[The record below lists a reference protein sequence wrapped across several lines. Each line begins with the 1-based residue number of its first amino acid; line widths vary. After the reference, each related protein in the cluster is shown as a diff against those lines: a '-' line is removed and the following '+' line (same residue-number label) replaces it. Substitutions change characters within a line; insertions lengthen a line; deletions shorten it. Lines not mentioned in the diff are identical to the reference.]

1 MKPDREIQ
9 LVDVVLG
16 AYIIFLS
23 IMVWKARAEAAA
35 PTLLLFQL
43 AVIFFLYFGCLQFLK
58 KKEAT
63 LMLMDG
69 FRSVVLIATIPF
81 LFLSIGNIPEILNPK
96 SYEAELQA
104 IDVKMFGVD
113 PVLWMEQFL
122 HPLAVDWFQ
131 LAYISYYPLFL
142 VGLVLFFNKRHHEFR
157 IYIGALAITTLGT
170 FVGYFFV
177 PARSPYFAAQLPEF
191 AHLFPFTEPIK
202 GLWIGDFLAHALDT
216 AESVKVDCFPSGHTA
231 GAVLV
236 ILATRKWMP
245 RLFWVV
251 LPIASSLI
259 FATVY
264 LRYHY
269 VIDLIAGAAL
279 AVGAFWV
286 SGLVTDWL
294 VRTRTDTVSTD
305 PQEA

>member
-23 IMVWKARAEAAA
+23 IMVWKARAKWK
-35 PTLLLFQL
+35 PQ
-43 AVIFFLYFGCLQFLK
+43 LYFCSSLQSFSSCISGVCNSSRRRSHTHADGWIQVGCPDCNH
-58 KKEAT
+58 T
-63 LMLMDG
+63 
-69 FRSVVLIATIPF
+69 V

-104 IDVKMFGVD
+104 IDIKMFGVD

-191 AHLFPFTEPIK
+191 AHLFPFTEPVK
-202 GLWIGDFLAHALDT
+202 GLWIGDFLAQALDT

-236 ILATRKWMP
+236 IVATRKWMP

>member
-1 MKPDREIQ
+1 MSSELHRACDYSWD
-9 LVDVVLG
+9 L
-16 AYIIFLS
+16 YIFCSSPVAILC
-23 IMVWKARAEAAA
+23 A
-35 PTLLLFQL
+35 
-43 AVIFFLYFGCLQFLK
+43 QFL
-58 KKEAT
+58 
-63 LMLMDG
+63 
-69 FRSVVLIATIPF
+69 
-81 LFLSIGNIPEILNPK
+81 N
-96 SYEAELQA
+96 
-104 IDVKMFGVD
+104 
-113 PVLWMEQFL
+113 
-122 HPLAVDWFQ
+122 
-131 LAYISYYPLFL
+131 
-142 VGLVLFFNKRHHEFR
+142 
-157 IYIGALAITTLGT
+157 
-170 FVGYFFV
+170 
-177 PARSPYFAAQLPEF
+177 
-191 AHLFPFTEPIK
+191 AHLFPFRTHK

-279 AVGAFWV
+279 AVAAFWV